1 MAERTDMIPQNRASR
16 KARVV
21 VAAALAGAT
30 WIGVLGSVRY
40 MASTTPVPPAAR
52 TRVVV
57 PGVVGH
63 SLCEALRAM
72 RSRGL
77 SVARVIGRT
86 GDLVELPAT
95 VVAQIPSAL
104 EQHREPE
111 PVLLEAIASRQVDD
125 LVRTGADRTVTTRRR
140 IARLATGAGLREVA
154 VLRRGAPRGMETY
167 RSGACEPVVITV
179 YRFGGGSVVLMQTLG
194 EMVPQGRDARI
205 GRRHGQRVG
214 VTLYWHERSYL
225 LGLAPARKGI
235 SGPIRWLGSQ
245 TRGR

>member
-1 MAERTDMIPQNRASR
+1 MIPQDRASW

-21 VAAALAGAT
+21 VAAALAGAM

-63 SLCEALRAM
+63 SLCEAQRAI

-95 VVAQIPSAL
+95 VVAQVPSAL

-111 PVLLEAIASRQVDD
+111 PVLLEALAFRQVDD
-125 LVRTGADRTVTTRRR
+125 LVPADGDPTVTSRRR
-140 IARLATGAGLREVA
+140 IARLATGAGLQEVA

-167 RSGACEPVVITV
+167 RSGACEPVVITI
-179 YRFGGGSVVLMQTLG
+179 YRFKGGRVVLMQTLG
-194 EMVPQGRDARI
+194 EIVPQGRDIRI
-205 GRRHGQRVG
+205 GGRPGQRVG

-225 LGLAPARKGI
+225 LGLAPALKGI
-235 SGPIRWLGSQ
+235 SGPIKWLRSQ
-245 TRGR
+245 ARRR